1 MKKVRVL
8 RPLNLELPNTLCSH
22 LPCLF

>member
-8 RPLNLELPNTLCSH
+8 RPLDLELPNTLCSH